1 MVEVVVVVVVG
12 VALVAAGFWL
22 AVGALRGSVE
32 SRMEATASEMRRLA
46 DAAFVGER
54 GTGEMRHEVAAVR
67 HVLDRL
73 QVRDEERREREVQAW
88 EALRRVSTLLAGSQR
103 TGRAGENILGE
114 ALAHLPPA
122 LLERDFRVNGRVV
135 EFALVLADGRRL
147 PIDSKWP
154 AESEVAQLERASEPA
169 ERDRIIREIERTVAR
184 RAREVAAYRDPA
196 VTAPIAVAAVPDAA
210 YGVLRRAHTEAFRH
224 GVIVVPY
231 SLALPI
237 VLSLHALVSRVGEVG
252 DVGACLA
259 DLGAI
264 LDSLEATLE
273 NKLERAA
280 TMLANGTG
288 EVRGHI
294 GQART
299 ALSRVRDVQ
308 PGDLE
313 EPPLARLVGMSG

>member
-1 MVEVVVVVVVG
+1 MVVLLVVVV
-12 VALVAAGFWL
+12 AASVAAGFWL
-22 AVGALRGSVE
+22 AVGALRGSIE
-32 SRMEATASEMRRLA
+32 SRLAATASEMRRLA

-54 GTGEMRHEVAAVR
+54 GTGEVRQEVAAVR
-67 HVLDRL
+67 QVLDRL
-73 QVRDEERREREVQAW
+73 QVRDQERREREEQSW
-88 EALRRVSTLLAGSQR
+88 EGIRRVASLLAGSQR
-103 TGRAGENILGE
+103 AGRSGENILGE
-114 ALAHLPPA
+114 ALAHLPPS

-154 AESEVAQLERASEPA
+154 AEAEVAGLEHASEPA
-169 ERDRIIREIERTVAR
+169 ERERLVREIERTVAR
-184 RAREVAAYRDPA
+184 RAREVAGYRDPA
-196 VTAPIAVAAVPDAA
+196 VTAAIAVAAVPDAA

-224 GVIVVPY
+224 GVVVVPY

-237 VLSLHALVSRVGEVG
+237 VLSLHALASRVGEVG
-252 DVGACLA
+252 GDVRACLT

-299 ALSRVRDVQ
+299 VLSRARHAE
-308 PGDLE
+308 PSAEE
-313 EPPLARLVGMSG
+313 EPELARLVGMTG